1 MTPRAGRRR
10 RSQPAHTTGAALPAP
25 LEDKP

>member
-1 MTPRAGRRR
+1 MTPHAGSRR
-10 RSQPAHTTGAALPAP
+10 RSQPAHTTGTALPAR